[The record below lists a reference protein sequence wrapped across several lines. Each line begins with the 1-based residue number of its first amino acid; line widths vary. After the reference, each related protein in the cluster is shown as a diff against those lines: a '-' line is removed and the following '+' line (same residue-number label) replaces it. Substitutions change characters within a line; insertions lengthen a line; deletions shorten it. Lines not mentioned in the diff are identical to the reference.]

1 MRPRTSAIL
10 LPAMLLLLMACDPSI
25 RSRDAIHL
33 PEGDAARGKEL
44 FVSLGCNT
52 CHAVIDE
59 QLPEPDEPGP
69 ARVLIGSH
77 TSTALTYGQL
87 VTSIVNPSH
96 RLSPRYRKDAVAV
109 EGESKMRV
117 YNDVLTVSQLAD
129 LVAFL
134 APSYERADRPGYQYP
149 VYSYGSDEETE

>member
-10 LPAMLLLLMACDPSI
+10 LPAVLLLLTACDPSI

-44 FVSLGCNT
+44 FVSLGCIS
-52 CHAVIDE
+52 CHIVIDE
-59 QLPEPDEPGP
+59 QLPEPDVPVD
-69 ARVLIGSH
+69 ARVLLGSH

-96 RLSPRYRKDAVAV
+96 RLSARYRKDVV
-109 EGESKMRV
+109 SDEGKSKMLV

-129 LVAFL
+129 LIAFL
-134 APSYERADRPGYQYP
+134 APRYERADRPGYKYP
-149 VYSYGSDEETE
+149 VYSYGGGEEPE

>member
-1 MRPRTSAIL
+1 MRLRTSAIL
-10 LPAMLLLLMACDPSI
+10 LPAMLLFLTACDPSI
-25 RSRDAIHL
+25 RSRDAINL

-44 FVSLGCNT
+44 FVSLGCVS
-52 CHAVIDE
+52 CHSVIDAE
-59 QLPEPDEPGP
+59 LPESGASDDTK
-69 ARVLIGSH
+69 VLLGSH

-96 RLSPRYRKDAVAV
+96 RLSARYRKDVVSAD
-109 EGESKMRV
+109 GESKMRV

-134 APSYERADRPGYQYP
+134 APRYERVDRPGYKYP
-149 VYSYGSDEETE
+149 VYSSGGDEESE

>member
-10 LPAMLLLLMACDPSI
+10 LPAVLLLLTACDPSI
-25 RSRDAIHL
+25 RSRDAINL

-44 FVSLGCNT
+44 FVSLGCVS
-52 CHAVIDE
+52 CHLVIDE
-59 QLPEPDEPGP
+59 QLPETDRPDDS
-69 ARVLIGSH
+69 AVLLGSH

-96 RLSPRYRKDAVAV
+96 RLSARYRKDVVSAD
-109 EGESKMRV
+109 GESKMRV
-117 YNDVLTVSQLAD
+117 YNDVLTVSQLVD

-134 APSYERADRPGYQYP
+134 APRYERVDRPGYKYP
-149 VYSYGSDEETE
+149 VYSYGDDEETE